1 MLSAFGARDIPI
13 RPAVDLEAA
22 TPESIAAAELDALKR
37 EHAEYQRMAEGR
49 FSAMDTATL
58 RDKRG
63 AEHWTARAAAVAEQI
78 AQRQEAAA

>member
-1 MLSAFGARDIPI
+1 MLSSFGTRDIPI

-22 TPESIAAAELDALKR
+22 TPEAVAAAELDALRR
-37 EHAEYQRMAEGR
+37 EHAEYERMAEGR

-63 AEHWTARAAAVAEQI
+63 TEHWTARAAEVAEQI
-78 AQRQEAAA
+78 KRREMVA